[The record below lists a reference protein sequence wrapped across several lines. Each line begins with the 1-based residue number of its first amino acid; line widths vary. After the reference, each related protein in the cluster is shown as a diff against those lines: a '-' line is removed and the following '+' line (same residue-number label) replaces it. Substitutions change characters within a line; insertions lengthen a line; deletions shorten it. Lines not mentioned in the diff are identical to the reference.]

1 LVMVGEIN
9 LKHNPENDII
19 IDSIRNSR
27 KIMEDTLCLMDKDSN
42 AYTKVVEAYSLPRN
56 SDEDKARRSA
66 AIQESLK
73 NASLVPLEIE
83 KKSLEIIRIGR
94 KMADIV
100 NGDSICDLNVGII
113 MAEAGMRAAR
123 MNVEIN
129 LKGIKN
135 REFVESILDEQR
147 TIIYESDEILKS
159 MNMFRTF

>member
-1 LVMVGEIN
+1 
-9 LKHNPENDII
+9 
-19 IDSIRNSR
+19 
-27 KIMEDTLCLMDKDSN
+27 MDKDSN